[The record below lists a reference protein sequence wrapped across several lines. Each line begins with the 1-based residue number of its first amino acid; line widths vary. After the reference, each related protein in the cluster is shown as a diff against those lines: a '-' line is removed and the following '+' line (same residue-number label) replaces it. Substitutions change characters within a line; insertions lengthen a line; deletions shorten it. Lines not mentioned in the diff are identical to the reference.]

1 MRYHFTATKMA
12 IHKKTNNSKCWWQ
25 YGEIGMHI
33 HCWWEQKMVYNQEIW
48 IHMSTHKN
56 PYMNIHSN
64 IIHSSQKVEKTQMS
78 ISWWMNKLN
87 VLYPYSAILF
97 GRKMNDPAT
106 KDMNES
112 YMHIAKWEKPEKMN
126 TIYCDLNICLPRI
139 HMLRSW
145 PSNVRILVGGAFGR
159 DLKYEGEAPM
169 SRVSLMKKEVGTQ
182 EVCVLGRDFI
192 QSCWIQDLRLPAS
205 QMWEINFCCL

>member
-48 IHMSTHKN
+48 IHMSTRKN

-97 GRKMNDPAT
+97 GSKKEWSTDICNNMDKT
-106 KDMNES
+106 WK
-112 YMHIAKWEKPEKMN
+112 YYAKWKNQSKHHILNASIYMKCPEQVK
-126 TIYCDLNICLPRI
+126 L
-139 HMLRSW
+139 
-145 PSNVRILVGGAFGR
+145 
-159 DLKYEGEAPM
+159 
-169 SRVSLMKKEVGTQ
+169 
-182 EVCVLGRDFI
+182 
-192 QSCWIQDLRLPAS
+192 
-205 QMWEINFCCL
+205 